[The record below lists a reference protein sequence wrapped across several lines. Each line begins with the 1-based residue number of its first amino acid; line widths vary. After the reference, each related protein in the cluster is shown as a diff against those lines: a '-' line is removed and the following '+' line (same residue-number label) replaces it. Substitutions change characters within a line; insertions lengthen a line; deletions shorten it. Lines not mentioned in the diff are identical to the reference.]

1 MASKYPKY
9 KMGEVVVIVLYG
21 TVGTVTNVYKLNQSF
36 LYEVNHGDVLFFES
50 ALSLYKDY
58 EGKIFEIERIE
69 VEYQFAIG
77 DLVHVNGYGTDLF
90 KIVGL
95 RTEIWRYLEDG
106 WEDMVYELMRVAD
119 GEWLEA
125 AEEEMTLVMSNNEA
139 EKSLHQIML
148 MLNKEGAEGEAQEEA
163 KGKSTGSQPAYSLGK
178 HESKRD
184 PGQLINDLLD
194 IYNDYRMLYL
204 QFGDQ
209 EYKEMM
215 DMVMD
220 SLKRFRPDL

>member
-1 MASKYPKY
+1 MTSKYPKF

-50 ALSLYKDY
+50 ALSFYKEY

-77 DLVHVNGYGTDLF
+77 DLVHVTGYGKDLF

-125 AEEEMTLVMSNNEA
+125 AEEEMILVMSNNEA

-148 MLNKEGAEGEAQEEA
+148 MLNKEGSEGEAQDEPA
-163 KGKSTGSQPAYSLGK
+163 GLKTGSASSYSSEK
-178 HESKRD
+178 TEKKKD
-184 PGQLINDLLD
+184 PGQLVNDLLD
-194 IYNDYRMLYL
+194 IYNDYRLLYL
-204 QFGDQ
+204 QFGDP

-215 DMVMD
+215 QLVLD
-220 SLKRFRPDL
+220 SLKRFRPH

>member
-1 MASKYPKY
+1 MTSKYPKY

-50 ALSLYKDY
+50 ALSFYTEY

-77 DLVHVNGYGTDLF
+77 DLVHVSGYGNDLF

-125 AEEEMTLVMSNNEA
+125 AEEELVLVMSNNEA

-148 MLNKEGAEGEAQEEA
+148 MLNKEGAEGEVQEEA
-163 KGKSTGSQPAYSLGK
+163 MGSKSGGLSYSLEK
-178 HESKRD
+178 PEKKRE

-194 IYNDYRMLYL
+194 IYNDYKLLHM
-204 QFGDQ
+204 QFGDS

-215 DMVMD
+215 QMVMD
-220 SLKRFRPDL
+220 SLKRFRPNS

>member
-1 MASKYPKY
+1 MASKYPKF

-36 LYEVNHGDVLFFES
+36 LYEVNHGDVLFYES
-50 ALSLYKDY
+50 ALSFYKEY

-77 DLVHVNGYGTDLF
+77 DLVQVKGYGSDLF

-95 RTEIWRYLEDG
+95 RTEIWRYMEDG

-125 AEEEMTLVMSNNEA
+125 AEEELLLVMSNNET

-148 MLNKEGAEGEAQEEA
+148 MLNKEGAEEGAREETSGTA
-163 KGKSTGSQPAYSLGK
+163 LTGVSYSLEK
-178 HESKRD
+178 PEKERE

-194 IYNDYRMLYL
+194 IYNDYRELYIR
-204 QFGDQ
+204 FGDD
-209 EYKEMM
+209 EYNEMM
-215 DMVMD
+215 QMVLA
-220 SLKRFRPDL
+220 SLKRFGTNE